1 MNCHLRSIF
10 HTIVFIT
17 AILFSQFAL
26 RIAAGSGNYEI
37 VKLLVKASSDMNA
50 TPKVNFIT
58 GCDIHCLV

>member
-1 MNCHLRSIF
+1 M
-10 HTIVFIT
+10 IVFIT

-26 RIAAGSGNYEI
+26 HIAADSGNYEI